1 MPTHLTKPFDTSG
14 THLRFRVH
22 KRTGPPWRPWTS
34 TMLSEPAIEFLNVT
48 CYAPP
53 MAPTPKKSKPRTP
66 QQRMAS
72 RRERLRAQGLRP
84 VQHWVPDLRDPKV
97 LAEIRREGAMLSK
110 HPEDAAIDDWLD
122 TIRDPEDWS

>member
-1 MPTHLTKPFDTSG
+1 MPT
-14 THLRFRVH
+14 
-22 KRTGPPWRPWTS
+22 
-34 TMLSEPAIEFLNVT
+34 
-48 CYAPP
+48 
-53 MAPTPKKSKPRTP
+53 TPKKAKPRTP
-66 QQRMAS
+66 RERMAS

-122 TIRDPEDWS
+122 TVRDPEDWS